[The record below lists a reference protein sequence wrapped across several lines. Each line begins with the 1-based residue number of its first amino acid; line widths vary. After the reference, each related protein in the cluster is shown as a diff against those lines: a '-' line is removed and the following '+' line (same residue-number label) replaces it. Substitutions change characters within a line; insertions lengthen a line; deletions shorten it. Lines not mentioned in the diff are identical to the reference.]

1 MTAPELA
8 AGAPGDPIVVARD
21 LSFRYPGAQ
30 RDTLRNVTLEIPRG
44 GFVAVVGDNGS
55 GKTTLCK
62 TFNGLVPHYWA
73 GEFAGEVI
81 VDGVDTFTSSVADL
95 SRTVGYVYQ
104 DFQNQL
110 VRPTVLDE
118 VGFAPIN
125 FGLVDHR
132 ERAWEALAML
142 GITELADKF
151 IWQLSGGQ
159 AHLVAL
165 AAVLAM
171 RPRLMV
177 VDEPVAEL
185 DPARAEVIYERLTEL
200 NEQHGITVVTIEH
213 HAEFIARYAHSV
225 VLMADGAP
233 RWHLP
238 VDEAF
243 ARSDELERHGI
254 PAPQTVR
261 AVRALGLP
269 SSPRTVA
276 AATVQLRPLLPA
288 DSTLSSDS
296 SVSSDSTLPS
306 DSSHPPSPTPLA
318 ESWIPALESGKESS
332 SRRHGAGEGKVVVSV
347 RGLEHAYRSVSGA
360 VEPVLRGIDLDL
372 HAGERVALVGS
383 NGSGKTT
390 LLRSLAGLVVPRV
403 GTVVVDGV
411 DTRSASPAVLADHVA
426 YLLQH
431 PQQMFLTESV
441 RSDVGLFPRQRKR
454 PGTDELVE
462 RVLHSVRLTELADR
476 DGRALSGGQ
485 QRRGTLAIGLAMRP
499 TLLLMDEPT
508 SSLDVTGRDDV
519 ITMLTELRGSIECA
533 VIATHDMHLVC
544 EWASRVVVLHEGRVL
559 ADATPREVMAN
570 PLLLEQARLR
580 PPQVTQI
587 GLSLGLEPP
596 PLSVAELVDTVAGRG
611 R

>member
-1 MTAPELA
+1 VTAPTTAPEHTA
-8 AGAPGDPIVVARD
+8 DSAGDPIVRARD
-21 LSFRYPGAQ
+21 LSFRYPGAE
-30 RDTLRNVTLEIPRG
+30 RDTLRNVSLEIPRG

-81 VDGVDTFTSSVADL
+81 VDGVDTFTASVADL

-125 FGLVDHR
+125 FGLADHR
-132 ERAWEALAML
+132 ERAREALEML
-142 GITELADKF
+142 GISELADQF

-213 HAEFIARYAHSV
+213 HAEFIARYAQSV

-238 VDEAF
+238 VAEAL
-243 ARSDELERHGI
+243 ARSEELEQHGI
-254 PAPQTVR
+254 PAPQTVQ
-261 AVRALGLP
+261 AVRALGLAGA
-269 SSPRTVA
+269 PRTVTA
-276 AATVQLRPLLPA
+276 AAQQLRPLLPA
-288 DSTLSSDS
+288 DAGPGRPVPPATDAGARATTTRPADRALGHPGPSSQS
-296 SVSSDSTLPS
+296 
-306 DSSHPPSPTPLA
+306 LA
-318 ESWIPALESGKESS
+318 TTS
-332 SRRHGAGEGKVVVSV
+332 AGSAVVSV
-347 RGLEHAYRSVSGA
+347 RGLEHAFRSVSGA
-360 VEPVLRGIDLDL
+360 VDPVLRGIDLDL
-372 HAGERVALVGS
+372 YAGERIALVGS

-390 LLRSLAGLVVPRV
+390 LLRSLAGLVVPRE

-431 PQQMFLTESV
+431 PQQMFLAESV

-454 PGTDELVE
+454 PGTEELVE

-499 TLLLMDEPT
+499 ALLLMDEPT
-508 SSLDVTGRDDV
+508 SSLDTTGRDDV
-519 ITMLTELRGSIECA
+519 IAMLDELRESIRCA

-544 EWASRVVVLHEGRVL
+544 EWASRVVVLHRGRVL
-559 ADATPREVMAN
+559 ADATPREVMAD
-570 PLLLEQARLR
+570 PLLLEQAHLR

-587 GLSLGLEPP
+587 GMSLGLDPA
-596 PLSVAELVDTVAGRG
+596 PLSVPELVAALTGRD